1 MLSKNFRSLLIG
13 ATILLGVFASF
24 CLIASFSQ
32 ASLLFGLFEVSAP
45 TTYDGNSYFNEIVN
59 YADSVQA
66 GAFSQ
71 LIKSYGALVVALYSP
86 CIIFGLKYWP
96 LLVNVFLMGVALS
109 NYFVIF
115 ENSSKFYLFYLPRS
129 HTSGLLILI
138 TLLSSLD
145 PYYIGSYLVPSKD
158 ILSLFLVSFLG
169 LWIVNNNHSGQGYLP
184 LFRARAKSIVKI
196 FILILIILAMFFT
209 RISVFLGSCFYF
221 IADKLVRSNSKRKY
235 IPVFCFLFS
244 YISASLISLLVS
256 SSRIEFQSEGGLF
269 NSLLL
274 TPFKLLLT
282 PAMPAI
288 YAFWDLFK
296 PVLSGSSLNI
306 VLASFA
312 LIAIPLTYIFYLLY
326 LAYFSS
332 LCLKTYSLPSSNNIF
347 GFSSSILGSAM
358 ANTYVHPRYIYEV
371 MPLLAISLFFYF
383 PNHFKISR
391 LFMAVLLI
399 TLLKFG
405 LVYQPFIS
413 VASEMPV
420 YVLPPFL
427 N

>member
-1 MLSKNFRSLLIG
+1 MLSKNFRGLLIG
-13 ATILLGVFASF
+13 ATVLLGVYASF

-32 ASLLFGLFEVSAP
+32 GSLLLGLFDVSAP
-45 TTYDGNSYFNEIVN
+45 TAYDGNSYFNEIVN
-59 YADSVQA
+59 YADFVQA
-66 GAFSQ
+66 GAISE

-96 LLVNVFLMGVALS
+96 LLVNVFLMGVALF
-109 NYFVIF
+109 NYFAIF
-115 ENSSKFYLFYLPRS
+115 EASSRFYFFYLSRS

-169 LWIVNNNHSGQGYLP
+169 LWIVNNDHQGKGYHS
-184 LFRARAKSIVKI
+184 LFRARAKSMAQI

-221 IADKLVRSNSKRKY
+221 ISDKLVRPNSKQKY

-244 YISASLISLLVS
+244 YISASLISLFVAS
-256 SSRIEFQSEGGLF
+256 NRIEFQSEGGAF
-269 NSLLL
+269 NSILL

-288 YAFWDLFK
+288 YALWDLFK

-306 VLASFA
+306 ILASFA

-332 LCLKTYSLPSSNNIF
+332 LCLKTYFLPSSNNIL

-405 LVYQPFIS
+405 LVYQPFIR